1 MERLAACG
9 VDTYRV
15 GRTCYSCAAVS
26 GSAGVALFFVLV
38 PFVLALFIWLVTH
51 DPRRGQAPLA
61 ISMRFLESLA
71 LLQYVDIRWP
81 GRGQWLFHIAGLTN
95 LDGFVFPLSCVLRPL
110 STAELLAVPLV
121 INGAFLL
128 VTVVRYLRGRC
139 RASAPKSEKLHGG
152 FDGVDGASPMC
163 APPESLASSNVQT
176 SLDEKLDELEFR
188 QGARPQEI
196 ARGIV
201 GVHGA

>member
-1 MERLAACG
+1 MDSVDGVHVERLAACG

-121 INGAFLL
+121 INGAFDGSLPAGRRTASL
-128 VTVVRYLRGRC
+128 IRDAEHVVIEDAGHACCIEKPQAFDAAIIDFLARNGLAPDSAGR
-139 RASAPKSEKLHGG
+139 S
-152 FDGVDGASPMC
+152 
-163 APPESLASSNVQT
+163 
-176 SLDEKLDELEFR
+176 
-188 QGARPQEI
+188 
-196 ARGIV
+196 
-201 GVHGA
+201 